1 MAPFGRFGN
10 MFPPK
15 EIDEK
20 PYLLDIE
27 PFCIKGN
34 LYYAGNAQYSCLVI
48 DTGEGVILLDAP
60 PAEHTATTI
69 NNLWKLGFTPN
80 DVKII
85 LLSHE
90 HIDHYGAAMW
100 LKHYTGAQIYLS
112 RVGAEDIK
120 AHPAFYD
127 HMEAN
132 FSPVNIRVVPD
143 VLLED
148 GDVIELG
155 NTSIRCVATPG
166 HSRGTMSHFWTLH
179 DGDRDYRAGIFGG
192 GGFLTLREEMLADDG
207 LDLSWRDV
215 FASSIDKVWN
225 EPVDIMLGNHP
236 FHADTLQ
243 KRIAQVRGNED
254 AFVDPSAWHRLLGE
268 LKASFAEFRTYSPD
282 EIKGCFIDSNF
293 DEFSGRH
300 LRQLKAEEAL

>member
-27 PFCIKGN
+27 PFRIKGN

-60 PAEHTATTI
+60 PAEHSATTI
-69 NNLWKLGFTPN
+69 NNLWKLGFTPD

-90 HIDHYGAAMW
+90 HVDHYGAAMG
-100 LKHYTGAQIYLS
+100 LKHYTGAQIYMS
-112 RVGAEDIK
+112 RVAAEDLK
-120 AHPAFYD
+120 AHPAF
-127 HMEAN
+127 HENLEAL
-132 FSPVNIRVVPD
+132 FSPLNERVEPD

-166 HSRGTMSHFWTLH
+166 HSRGTMSHFWTIH
-179 DGDRDYRAGIFGG
+179 DGNRSYRAGIFGG
-192 GGFLTLREEMLADDG
+192 GGFLTLSEKMLADDG

-215 FASSIDKVWN
+215 FVSSIDKVWN

-243 KRIAQVRGNED
+243 KRVEQLRGNED
-254 AFVDPSAWHRLLGE
+254 AFVNPDAWQNLLRE
-268 LKASFAEFRTYSPD
+268 LKTGFDEYRTLSPEEIDARFAN
-282 EIKGCFIDSNF
+282 SNF
-293 DEFSGRH
+293 EEFSGQY
-300 LRQLKAEEAL
+300 LLQLKELSS